1 METIGLRGVSF
12 CIISAFCCCNGGER
26 WQLATA
32 SSDAWWRKWGSPRN
46 ERGRGRIPPTPTTAS
61 RRVSQCPT
69 SHGRHAWRKRPA
81 GRLRISHYLILLR
94 TSCQFKGSS
103 WILRNGAYL
112 YLISGEGYFNIKAYI
127 PTSSSGIQQ
136 LQPSRWPSPRPA
148 PPKWSS
154 PPVQPISHA
163 DERSP
168 RGRGFW
174 LGNCQPDG
182 RTTGRSRRAT
192 DG

>member
-1 METIGLRGVSF
+1 MFPRRRRLDGMKRKKSSGAQLQHQSGKAQLRLPGAFLEVQHTSKRLFSPKSSNTPHFPRTRRVLGAGARSRPVYYKLIMETIRLRGVSF

-103 WILRNGAYL
+103 WIRNGAYL
-112 YLISGEGYFNIKAYI
+112 IEG
-127 PTSSSGIQQ
+127 
-136 LQPSRWPSPRPA
+136 
-148 PPKWSS
+148 
-154 PPVQPISHA
+154 
-163 DERSP
+163 
-168 RGRGFW
+168 
-174 LGNCQPDG
+174 
-182 RTTGRSRRAT
+182 
-192 DG
+192 